1 MRSKVIIKGK
11 LVSII
16 IDSGASVSLI
26 SDKLRKELNIP
37 IIEKSDIRF
46 IMANGIRVASKGKI
60 EITIEINENT
70 EMKIIMDVIESV
82 EKELILGND
91 VLREKKGIIDY
102 NEKTL
107 ILREDGKDIE
117 IPIEYENNDENN
129 DDDNDSDDSEDE
141 DSK

>member
-1 MRSKVIIKGK
+1 
-11 LVSII
+11 
-16 IDSGASVSLI
+16 
-26 SDKLRKELNIP
+26 
-37 IIEKSDIRF
+37 
-46 IMANGIRVASKGKI
+46 MANGTRVASKGKI

-117 IPIEYENNDENN
+117 IPIEYENNDEDINDNN
-129 DDDNDSDDSEDE
+129 DSNDSEDE
-141 DSK
+141 NSENEYEETSEQEIYLINNEEKGHIIEENY